1 MGYFIN
7 KPHFCL
13 NDQDKWRNLGISTG
27 LQGSKDRD
35 RVSSLTITY
44 GPISSAQ
51 NSNSAASLAE
61 NDVTCDSSRIPPDGI
76 TAQRCVFFLLL
87 FLAYYLTFGLNF
99 LSFGTWQW
107 SINFYRYAFLC

>member
-107 SINFYRYAFLC
+107 SITFYRYAFLC